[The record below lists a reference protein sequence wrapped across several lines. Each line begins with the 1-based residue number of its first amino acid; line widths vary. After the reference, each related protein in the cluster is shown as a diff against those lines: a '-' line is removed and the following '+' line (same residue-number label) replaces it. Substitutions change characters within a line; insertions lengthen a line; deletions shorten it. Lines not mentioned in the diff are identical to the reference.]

1 MTKEEKIL
9 SYQKV
14 TKEIDAILKGET
26 NMVLKMSTINCMIK
40 DSFPDYYWI
49 GFYSVNAG
57 ELIVGPYQGTLG
69 CLHISFDRGVCGRAA
84 RTKTTQIVEDVHTDP
99 EHIACDFRTNS
110 EIVVPVFDN
119 DNELLG
125 VFDIDSTYKASFD
138 ETDKIYLEGIM
149 KKHFQEEKL
158 VKGYV

>member
-1 MTKEEKIL
+1 ME
-9 SYQKV
+9 
-14 TKEIDAILKGET
+14 
-26 NMVLKMSTINCMIK
+26 N
-40 DSFPDYYWI
+40 
-49 GFYSVNAG
+49 
-57 ELIVGPYQGTLG
+57 
-69 CLHISFDRGVCGRAA
+69 
-84 RTKTTQIVEDVHTDP
+84 VHTDP

-125 VFDIDSTYKASFD
+125 IFDIDSTYKSAFD
-138 ETDKIYLEGIM
+138 ETDKIYLEAIM